1 MKKGLIMEGG
11 AMRGMFTCG
20 VIDVFMENGITF
32 DGAVGI
38 SAGAVF
44 GCNYKSKQI
53 GRPLRY
59 NKTYCR
65 DKRYCS
71 FSSLLKTGDL
81 YNADFC
87 YRELLENLDPFDAG
101 TFEKD
106 PMAFYVGATDVKTGK
121 CVFHKCTDGKQT
133 DTQWLRASASMPLV
147 SRVVKIGTY
156 ELLDGG
162 IADSIPLKFMEEEG
176 YDRNVVILTQPLG
189 YRKSRSKALPFL
201 RIAMKEYPLMI
212 DAMEK
217 RHVMYNHEVGD
228 IERKEAKGQVFVI
241 RPSAPLKIGKIEKD
255 PKQLQ
260 RVYDLGREEALKNL
274 EKMKDFLSRPE
285 LETDKEDEVMAQRVR
300 RHFHFYGTVQGVGFR
315 FQAMMAAESLGLT
328 GWVRNEHDG
337 SVTME
342 VQGTE
347 EEIASAVELIANSRF
362 IRIEKTET
370 KLVPLEEHESC
381 FTADYW

>member
-1 MKKGLIMEGG
+1 MEGG

-44 GCNYKSKQI
+44 GCNYKSRQI

-59 NKTYCR
+59 NKNYCK

-71 FSSLLKTGDL
+71 ISSLIKTGDL

-87 YRELLENLDPFDAG
+87 YRELPDELDPFDTD

-106 PMAFYVGATDVKTGK
+106 PMVFYVGATDVKSGK
-121 CVFHKCTDGKQT
+121 CIFHKCSDGKQE
-133 DTQWLRASASMPLV
+133 DIQWMRASASMPLV
-147 SRVVKIGTY
+147 SKIVKIGN
-156 ELLDGG
+156 EQLLDGG
-162 IADSIPLKFMEEEG
+162 IADSIPLKFMESEG
-176 YDRNVVILTQPLG
+176 YDRNVVILTQPKG
-189 YRKSRSKALPFL
+189 YAKSKNKLMPL
-201 RIAMKEYPLMI
+201 IRILLKDYPLMV

-217 RHVMYNHEVGD
+217 RHVMYNHEVKD
-228 IERKEAKGQVFVI
+228 IETKEARGQVFVI
-241 RPSAPLKIGKIEKD
+241 RPPESLHIGRIEKD
-255 PKQLQ
+255 PNELQ
-260 RVYDLGREEALKNL
+260 RVYEIGRKEALKNL
-274 EKMKDFLSRPE
+274 EAMKAFLE
-285 LETDKEDEVMAQRVR
+285 NETIEETKEEVMDKVR
-300 RHFHFYGTVQGVGFR
+300 RHFHFYGQVQGVGFR
-315 FQAMMAAESLGLT
+315 FQAMMAAQSLGLT

-342 VQGTE
+342 IQGSE
-347 EEIASAVELIANSRF
+347 EEIAAAIDLIRNSRF

-370 KLVPLEEHESC
+370 KLIPLEEGESS
-381 FTADYW
+381 FNADYW

>member
-44 GCNYKSKQI
+44 GCNYKSRQI

-59 NKTYCR
+59 NKNYCR

-71 FSSLLKTGDL
+71 VSSLIKTGDL

-87 YRELLENLDPFDAG
+87 YRELPNELDPFDTD

-106 PMAFYVGATDVKTGK
+106 PMVFYVGATDVKTGK
-121 CVFHKCTDGKQT
+121 CIFHKCSDGKEE
-133 DTQWLRASASMPLV
+133 DIQWMRASASMPLV
-147 SRVVKIGTY
+147 SKIVKIGNE

-162 IADSIPLKFMEEEG
+162 IADSIPLKFMESEG
-176 YDRNVVILTQPLG
+176 YDRNVVILTQPKG
-189 YRKSRSKALPFL
+189 YAKSKNKLMPL
-201 RIAMKEYPLMI
+201 IRILLKDYPLMV

-217 RHVMYNHEVGD
+217 RHVMYNHEVKD
-228 IERKEAKGQVFVI
+228 IETKEVRGQVFVI
-241 RPSAPLKIGKIEKD
+241 RPPESLHIGRIEKD
-255 PKQLQ
+255 PNELQ
-260 RVYDLGREEALKNL
+260 RVYEIGRREALKNL
-274 EKMKDFLSRPE
+274 KAMKAFLE
-285 LETDKEDEVMAQRVR
+285 NETIEETKEEVMDKVR
-300 RHFHFYGTVQGVGFR
+300 RHFHFYGQVQGVGFR
-315 FQAMMAAESLGLT
+315 FQAMMAAQSLGLT

-342 VQGTE
+342 IQGSE
-347 EEIASAVELIANSRF
+347 EEITAAIDLIRNSRF

-370 KLVPLEEHESC
+370 KLIPLEEGESS
-381 FTADYW
+381 FNADYW

>member
-44 GCNYKSKQI
+44 GCNYKSRQI

-59 NKTYCR
+59 NKNYCR

-71 FSSLLKTGDL
+71 VSSLIKTGDL

-87 YRELLENLDPFDAG
+87 YRELPNELDLFDTD

-106 PMAFYVGATDVKTGK
+106 PMVFYVGATDVKTGK
-121 CVFHKCTDGKQT
+121 CIFHKCSDGKEE
-133 DTQWLRASASMPLV
+133 DIQWMRASASMPLV
-147 SRVVKIGTY
+147 SKIVKIGNE

-162 IADSIPLKFMEEEG
+162 IADSIPLKFMESEG
-176 YDRNVVILTQPLG
+176 YDRNVVILTQPKG
-189 YRKSRSKALPFL
+189 YAKSKNKLMPL
-201 RIAMKEYPLMI
+201 IRILLKDYPLMV

-217 RHVMYNHEVGD
+217 RHVMYNHEVKD
-228 IERKEAKGQVFVI
+228 IETKEVRGQVFVI
-241 RPSAPLKIGKIEKD
+241 RPPESLHIGRIEKD
-255 PKQLQ
+255 PNELQ
-260 RVYDLGREEALKNL
+260 RVYEIGRREALKNL
-274 EKMKDFLSRPE
+274 KAMKAFLE
-285 LETDKEDEVMAQRVR
+285 NETIEETKEEVMDKVR
-300 RHFHFYGTVQGVGFR
+300 RHFHFYGQVQGVGFR
-315 FQAMMAAESLGLT
+315 FQAMMAAQSLGLT

-342 VQGTE
+342 IQGSE
-347 EEIASAVELIANSRF
+347 EEITAAIDLIRNSRF

-370 KLVPLEEHESC
+370 KLIPLEEGESS
-381 FTADYW
+381 FNADYW

>member
-1 MKKGLIMEGG
+1 MEGG

-44 GCNYKSKQI
+44 GCNYKSRQI

-59 NKTYCR
+59 NKNYCK

-71 FSSLLKTGDL
+71 ISSLIKTGDL

-87 YRELLENLDPFDAG
+87 YRELPDELDPFDTD

-106 PMAFYVGATDVKTGK
+106 PMIFYVGATDVKSGK
-121 CVFHKCTDGKQT
+121 CIFHKCSDGKQE
-133 DTQWLRASASMPLV
+133 DIQWMRASASMPLV
-147 SRVVKIGTY
+147 SKIVKIKN
-156 ELLDGG
+156 EQLLDGG
-162 IADSIPLKFMEEEG
+162 IADSIPLKFMEGEG
-176 YDRNVVILTQPLG
+176 YDRNVVILTQPKG
-189 YRKSRSKALPFL
+189 YAKSKNKLMPL
-201 RIAMKEYPLMI
+201 IRILLKDYPLMV

-217 RHVMYNHEVGD
+217 RHVMYNHEVKD
-228 IERKEAKGQVFVI
+228 IETKEARGQVFVI
-241 RPSAPLKIGKIEKD
+241 RPPESLHIGRIEKD
-255 PKQLQ
+255 PNELQ
-260 RVYDLGREEALKNL
+260 RVYEIGRKEALKNL
-274 EKMKDFLSRPE
+274 KAMKAFLE
-285 LETDKEDEVMAQRVR
+285 NETIEETKEEVMDKVR
-300 RHFHFYGTVQGVGFR
+300 RHFHFYGQVQGVGFR
-315 FQAMMAAESLGLT
+315 FQAMMAAQSLGLT

-342 VQGTE
+342 IQGSE
-347 EEIASAVELIANSRF
+347 EEIAAAIDLIRNSRF

-370 KLVPLEEHESC
+370 KLIPLEEGETSFH
-381 FTADYW
+381 ADYW